1 MAHGGEIGPDRPT
14 LEDGAGRR
22 KGLLQGC
29 RSSGERHPCDMT
41 NLNRRLTTVA
51 TGQLG
56 AFSREQAH
64 AVGATDEQLR
74 SRVMSGFLLQ
84 SGPNVFRLPGSST
97 DPLAEL
103 SALVIDVG
111 GDVVVSRHTAAALHG
126 FSGYALKPPF
136 DLSVGRDRYVTRI
149 GHRIH
154 QVGDLDLIDRAVVGK
169 LPVTRGARTLIDL
182 ARTESETQL
191 RIALDDGLRD
201 GRFSEDSLH
210 RRIVALRRSG
220 RYGIPALLRAIEG
233 AEAVSGAHSWLE
245 REFLRLIAAAGLPRP
260 DPQVVLTRASDRLVR
275 VDFRFPGTP
284 VVVEVLGYTW
294 HASKDNLSR
303 DAARLNALLD
313 IGMRPYQY
321 TYEMIVE
328 TPDHVVENVRRALLL

>member
-1 MAHGGEIGPDRPT
+1 MLCA
-14 LEDGAGRR
+14 
-22 KGLLQGC
+22 
-29 RSSGERHPCDMT
+29 MT

-64 AVGATDEQLR
+64 TVGATDEQLR
-74 SRVMSGFLLQ
+74 SRVQSGFLLQ
-84 SGPNVFRLPGSST
+84 PGPNVFRLPGSSI

-103 SALVIDVG
+103 RSLVIDIG
-111 GDVVVSRHTAAALHG
+111 GDVVVSRHTAAALQG

-136 DLSVGRDRYVTRI
+136 DLSVGRHRYVSRV

-154 QVGDLDLIDRAVVGK
+154 QVSELELIDRTIVRG
-169 LPVTRGARTLIDL
+169 LPVTRGARTLVDL
-182 ARTESETQL
+182 ARTESEQQL

-201 GRFSEDSLH
+201 RLFTEESLH
-210 RRIVALRRSG
+210 HRIVVLRRAG

-233 AEAVSGAHSWLE
+233 FEAVSGAHSWLE
-245 REFLRLIAAAGLPRP
+245 REFLRVVAEAGLPRP
-260 DPQVVLTRASDRLVR
+260 DPQVVLARAADRLVR
-275 VDFRFPGTP
+275 VDFRFPCTP

-294 HASKDNLSR
+294 HASKEHLRR
-303 DAARLNALLD
+303 DAVRLNALLD
-313 IGMRPYQY
+313 AGLRPYQF

-328 TPDHVVENVRRALLL
+328 APDCVVDDVRRALLR